1 MENLNSVPERPFN
14 LNLFICKLDRWAAW
28 VLLVVMLAYA
38 ITGYGM
44 TKGLI
49 DQDLAR
55 SWHLGWLGGVGLL
68 AFIIHTAWAIHLS
81 FKRWRIWNWAG
92 KTALLLFYLL
102 LLSFFIFVHFFYS
115 PASSESYQSSNL
127 VNSSSLATT
136 NNTIASTQ
144 TAFDAVSLSAYN
156 GLNGQPAYA
165 AVDGV
170 VYDFSRLFRNGK
182 HAGHSAGQD
191 LSAAFHSEHP
201 DSFLNKYK
209 VVGTY
214 SE

>member
-1 MENLNSVPERPFN
+1 MENLAGAPQRPFN

-55 SWHLGWLGGVGLL
+55 SWHLGWLGAIGLV

-92 KTALLLFYLL
+92 KTALLLFYLIL
-102 LLSFFIFVHFFYS
+102 LGFFIFVNFFYS
-115 PASSESYQSSNL
+115 PTSSESYQSSNL
-127 VNSSSLATT
+127 VNSGNLTTDNKVTATT
-136 NNTIASTQ
+136 QTI
-144 TAFDAVSLSAYN
+144 FDAASLSVYN

-201 DSFLNKYK
+201 ESFLNKYK
-209 VVGTY
+209 AVGTY
-214 SE
+214 SK